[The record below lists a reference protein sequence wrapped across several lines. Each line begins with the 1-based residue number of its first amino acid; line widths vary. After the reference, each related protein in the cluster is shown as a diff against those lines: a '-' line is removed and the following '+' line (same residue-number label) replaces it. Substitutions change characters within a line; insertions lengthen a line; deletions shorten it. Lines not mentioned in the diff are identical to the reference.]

1 MILVQRNDNNEIAFT
16 AVENKLSYS
25 GIYKLIFKNS
35 ITKYEK
41 YVIPTVVTEN
51 ARYILLDFTES
62 YFDDQDNGILSL
74 RGGYYPA
81 GEYTYQLWES
91 NLSYQNIN
99 LLEQG
104 EMKLLTENIAPEIQY
119 HFFQGNNPNT
129 SAYVFVTPATPTP
142 GDQVWNTTTFEWQ
155 LDTAEWQNA

>member
-25 GIYKLIFKNS
+25 GIYKLVFKNS

-41 YVIPTVVTEN
+41 YVIPTIVTEN

-62 YFDDQDNGILSL
+62 YFDDQNNGIVSL

-91 NLSYQNIN
+91 DVAYQNIN

-104 EMKLLTENIAPEIQY
+104 EMKLLTENVSPEIQY
-119 HFFQGNNPNT
+119 NFFQGNNPNT
-129 SAYVFVTPATPTP
+129 SAYVFVTPASPTP
-142 GDQVWNTTTFEWQ
+142 GNQVWNTTIFEWQ
-155 LDTAEWQNA
+155 LNTAEWQNA

>member
-25 GIYKLIFKNS
+25 GIYKLVFKNS

-41 YVIPTVVTEN
+41 YVIPNVVTEN

-62 YFDDQDNGILSL
+62 YFDDQDNGIISL

-91 NLSYQNIN
+91 NLSYQNVN

-104 EMKLLTENIAPEIQY
+104 EMKLLTENVSPEIQY

-142 GDQVWNTTTFEWQ
+142 GNQVWNTTVFEWQ